1 MDIQLVAQTRTQSG
15 KGAARRLRQQE
26 RVPAICYGC
35 KKEPV
40 ALSVGRKQFQ
50 KLLQEIG
57 LEARVIP
64 LSLEGVD
71 ATEVKH
77 VMVRDLQ
84 LNPCNH
90 AILHVDFLEVDM
102 AQPIVVEVPILLK
115 GIAAGIAEGGMGNQ
129 IRHAISVRCLPG
141 DIPDRIDV
149 DISAL
154 NVGDSL
160 HVADIKA
167 RIKAEVIDEDHYT
180 LVTVGAP
187 AAAAAVSKEEETI
200 TEGEE
205 VTAEGR

>member
-1 MDIQLVAQTRTQSG
+1 MDLQLVAQTRTQSG

-40 ALSVGRKQFQ
+40 ALSVSRKQLQ

-64 LSLEGVD
+64 LSVEAAG
-71 ATEVKH
+71 ATAMKH

-84 LNPCNH
+84 LDPCKNT
-90 AILHVDFLEVDM
+90 ILHVDFLEVDM
-102 AQPIVVEVPILLK
+102 AQPIVVEVPIMLK
-115 GIAAGIAEGGMGNQ
+115 GIAAGIAEGGMVNQ

-167 RIKAEVIDEDHYT
+167 QVKVEVIDEDHYT
-180 LVTVGAP
+180 LVTIGAP
-187 AAAAAVSKEEETI
+187 AAAAAGSKEEATI